1 VARSWKP
8 DSLPLGKIL
17 RLRFPPSRSSDH
29 IKTLDKVFPTAV
41 QSLTLLA
48 SRINH
53 KDLDVIIGETR
64 DAILPLLGEGKVL
77 RELVYEAKRMVEKL
91 FD

>member
-1 VARSWKP
+1 M
-8 DSLPLGKIL
+8 
-17 RLRFPPSRSSDH
+17 
-29 IKTLDKVFPTAV
+29 
-41 QSLTLLA
+41 LLA
-48 SRINH
+48 LRINIE
-53 KDLDVIIGETR
+53 DLDVIIGETR